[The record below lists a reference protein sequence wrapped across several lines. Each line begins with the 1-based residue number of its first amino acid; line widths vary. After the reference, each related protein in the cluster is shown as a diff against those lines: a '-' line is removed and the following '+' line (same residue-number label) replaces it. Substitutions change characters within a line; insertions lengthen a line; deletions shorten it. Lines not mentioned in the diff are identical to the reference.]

1 MIEAYDVTSKTLSV
15 TYQRDFSSKTIDS
28 GATCLAQRVENIAEE
43 RVGGVEV
50 FSEADEVRV
59 VRHSLGGSLKQVRR
73 WVRVHGG
80 EAGAALH
87 EAFEVER
94 DAVAGRADLDA
105 GRVVVVGERFDF
117 VVLEQLK
124 ARLALW

>member
-1 MIEAYDVTSKTLSV
+1 M
-15 TYQRDFSSKTIDS
+15 
-28 GATCLAQRVENIAEE
+28 
-43 RVGGVEV
+43 

-59 VRHSLGGSLKQVRR
+59 VRHSLGGSLQQVRC

-87 EAFEVER
+87 EALEVER